1 MNTFSA
7 LWLDEQDGKTVA
19 AVKDTTPSQL
29 PDEDV
34 LVKVDY
40 SGLNYKDALAVTGSG
55 KIIRDFPFIPGIDM
69 AGRVVDSTD
78 DRWSEGDNVI
88 LTGWGVGERHFGG
101 YSRYASV
108 RAKWLNALPTG
119 LTAENAMIAGT
130 AGLTAAL
137 CVQNLLDSGHKPE
150 DGVIAVSGASGGVGS
165 FAVALLAALGFD
177 VCAITSKQNDEY
189 LTRLGT
195 SSFISFAEMNAPP
208 RPLEKQRFIGAVD
221 TLGNLVLARLLAEM
235 HYGGTVSCCG
245 LASGPQLPTT
255 VMPFIL
261 RGVRLLGVDSVQC
274 PPERRQ
280 QAWHL
285 LAQNIKLDTFDLIH
299 SGTLNLVDLPET
311 AELMIANKIH
321 GRYTV
326 KL

>member
-1 MNTFSA
+1 
-7 LWLDEQDGKTVA
+7 
-19 AVKDTTPSQL
+19 
-29 PDEDV
+29 
-34 LVKVDY
+34 
-40 SGLNYKDALAVTGSG
+40 
-55 KIIRDFPFIPGIDM
+55 
-69 AGRVVDSTD
+69 
-78 DRWSEGDNVI
+78 
-88 LTGWGVGERHFGG
+88 
-101 YSRYASV
+101 
-108 RAKWLNALPTG
+108 
-119 LTAENAMIAGT
+119 
-130 AGLTAAL
+130 
-137 CVQNLLDSGHKPE
+137 
-150 DGVIAVSGASGGVGS
+150 
-165 FAVALLAALGFD
+165 
-177 VCAITSKQNDEY
+177 
-189 LTRLGT
+189 
-195 SSFISFAEMNAPP
+195 
-208 RPLEKQRFIGAVD
+208 
-221 TLGNLVLARLLAEM
+221 M

-299 SGTLNLVDLPET
+299 SGTLALVDIPET